1 MDLYDQN
8 LTPRIVFT
16 IITVVLTIGPTI
28 ADFNKTH
35 ATHPDW
41 TGHARFHVVWQVL
54 GFYPIMILNLIVLW
68 INISNFYYPYQL
80 FFWLFWYVG
89 FVGSFLITLLSMPL
103 FKGKLS
109 DPGGRTPFLYTF
121 GKKFKL
127 LPGKDKH
134 LPFKINGEVKTYK
147 VDENLHNLVLPSIIV
162 VITSIYFIVLLKST
176 FIFEYF
182 FPLLLLCII
191 QSGTPGP
198 NNIMLTASGKNFGY
212 VKTIP
217 HMTGVVFGF
226 LTLLIVMGLG
236 LISVFTSYPI
246 AQTILQIL
254 GSLYL
259 LYLSYR
265 IYFTYSSDNDDRSK
279 PITFIESSLFQY
291 VNPKGVMMAITPIS
305 IYTDYKNFEFIDSFL
320 EGMVF
325 VLLGFT
331 ISNTFS
337 VLTWTSVGVFLNNFI
352 KSKAAIR
359 NFNGLMATLLVLTVI
374 WINYEFYGS

>member
-1 MDLYDQN
+1 
-8 LTPRIVFT
+8 
-16 IITVVLTIGPTI
+16 
-28 ADFNKTH
+28 
-35 ATHPDW
+35 
-41 TGHARFHVVWQVL
+41 
-54 GFYPIMILNLIVLW
+54 
-68 INISNFYYPYQL
+68 
-80 FFWLFWYVG
+80 
-89 FVGSFLITLLSMPL
+89 
-103 FKGKLS
+103 
-109 DPGGRTPFLYTF
+109 
-121 GKKFKL
+121 
-127 LPGKDKH
+127 
-134 LPFKINGEVKTYK
+134 
-147 VDENLHNLVLPSIIV
+147 
-162 VITSIYFIVLLKST
+162 
-176 FIFEYF
+176 
-182 FPLLLLCII
+182 
-191 QSGTPGP
+191 
-198 NNIMLTASGKNFGY
+198 MLTASGKNFGY

-265 IYFTYSSDNDDRSK
+265 IYFTYSSDNEDRSK

-291 VNPKGVMMAITPIS
+291 VNPKGVMMAITTIS
-305 IYTDYKNFEFIDSFL
+305 IYTDYKNFAFIDSFL

>member
-1 MDLYDQN
+1 M
-8 LTPRIVFT
+8 
-16 IITVVLTIGPTI
+16 
-28 ADFNKTH
+28 
-35 ATHPDW
+35 
-41 TGHARFHVVWQVL
+41 
-54 GFYPIMILNLIVLW
+54 
-68 INISNFYYPYQL
+68 
-80 FFWLFWYVG
+80 
-89 FVGSFLITLLSMPL
+89 
-103 FKGKLS
+103 
-109 DPGGRTPFLYTF
+109 
-121 GKKFKL
+121 
-127 LPGKDKH
+127 
-134 LPFKINGEVKTYK
+134 
-147 VDENLHNLVLPSIIV
+147 
-162 VITSIYFIVLLKST
+162 
-176 FIFEYF
+176 FEYF

-191 QSGTPGP
+191 QSGTPGT

-265 IYFTYSSDNDDRSK
+265 IYFTYSSDNEDRSK

-291 VNPKGVMMAITPIS
+291 VNPKGVMMAITTIS